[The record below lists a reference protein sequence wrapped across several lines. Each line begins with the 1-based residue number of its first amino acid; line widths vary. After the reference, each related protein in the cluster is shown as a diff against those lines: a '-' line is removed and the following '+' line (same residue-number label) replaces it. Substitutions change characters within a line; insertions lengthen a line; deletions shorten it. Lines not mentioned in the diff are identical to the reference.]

1 MCGCRSTKCRKARR
15 GHRATRGRRWLESKR
30 GGCDFDRDAVSE
42 REACCVHRCRVV
54 QVLCLR
60 VSKSVQS
67 TSAQSRSEEF
77 SQ

>member
-1 MCGCRSTKCRKARR
+1 MRVPLDQVSEGEERPPRHART
-15 GHRATRGRRWLESKR
+15 HRWLESKR

-60 VSKSVQS
+60 VSKSVQKHEC
-67 TSAQSRSEEF
+67 AVA
-77 SQ
+77 